1 MMNKISMSDIKLSS
15 WNRLPAILLSLGILG
30 LTFTHPALA
39 QEKMLKTIT
48 VTGRGVERIPTTKA
62 QVELGVE
69 VSGKTATAAQ
79 QEVARRSSA
88 VVELLRSRNV
98 ERLETTGIRLNPS
111 YSYENNVQRLTGY
124 VATNTVSFRLDTQRV
139 GSLLDDAVKAGAT
152 RIDGISF
159 VANDSAIE
167 AAQQTA
173 LRKATQDA
181 QRQAESVLGALNLTR
196 REIVNI
202 QVNGASPPPPVPMP
216 LVSSRLAKSEASTPV
231 VGGEQQVEGSVT
243 LQISY

>member
-1 MMNKISMSDIKLSS
+1 MMNKITMSDIKLSS
-15 WNRLPAILLSLGILG
+15 WNRLPAIFLSLGILG
-30 LTFTHPALA
+30 LTFAHPAFA

-69 VSGKTATAAQ
+69 VSGKTATGVQ
-79 QEVARRSSA
+79 QEVAKRSSA

-98 ERLETTGIRLNPS
+98 EKLETTGIRLNPN

-124 VATNTVSFRLDTQRV
+124 VATNTVSFRLDTQKV

-167 AAQQTA
+167 AATQTA

-181 QRQAESVLGALNLTR
+181 QRQADSVLGALNLTR

-216 LVSSRLAKSEASTPV
+216 RLTSSLAKSDAITPV